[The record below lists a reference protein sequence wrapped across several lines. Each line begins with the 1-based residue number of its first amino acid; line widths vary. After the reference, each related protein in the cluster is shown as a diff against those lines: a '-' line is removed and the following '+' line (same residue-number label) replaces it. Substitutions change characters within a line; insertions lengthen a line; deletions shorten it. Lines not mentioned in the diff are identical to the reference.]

1 MRDALAK
8 LLPRLSTT
16 YAESGLPTVETST
29 LPNVISFET
38 WETSPLGEENSRF
51 IYHAPN
57 GAVSLLIPVSGVNG
71 ATSED
76 AFAKVAQEM
85 PEVVW
90 HNRRVELEKTFAAT
104 KKTLMVLLAIAWVAA
119 AVSLIRRFG
128 LRAGL
133 LGAYTVALSMLASL
147 AATTLLGLPINLFS
161 LFALILILGISI
173 DYVVFFLEFQNA
185 AETTLRAMIVA
196 LTSTLVSLGIL
207 TLSHTAA
214 VMNFGWVLSIGVLT
228 AFIFAPLAK
237 LANKKQN

>member
-1 MRDALAK
+1 
-8 LLPRLSTT
+8 
-16 YAESGLPTVETST
+16 
-29 LPNVISFET
+29 
-38 WETSPLGEENSRF
+38 
-51 IYHAPN
+51 
-57 GAVSLLIPVSGVNG
+57 
-71 ATSED
+71 
-76 AFAKVAQEM
+76 
-85 PEVVW
+85 
-90 HNRRVELEKTFAAT
+90 
-104 KKTLMVLLAIAWVAA
+104 MVLLAVAWVAA

>member
-1 MRDALAK
+1 
-8 LLPRLSTT
+8 
-16 YAESGLPTVETST
+16 
-29 LPNVISFET
+29 
-38 WETSPLGEENSRF
+38 
-51 IYHAPN
+51 
-57 GAVSLLIPVSGVNG
+57 
-71 ATSED
+71 
-76 AFAKVAQEM
+76 M

-119 AVSLIRRFG
+119 AVSLIRRCG

-173 DYVVFFLEFQNA
+173 DYVVFLEFQNA
-185 AETTLRAMIVA
+185 TETTLRAMIVA